1 MQNDSNFLDG
11 KLFNLWMNVELA
23 KNDSKNL
30 QEILDDVCERVTP
43 KVLLEYLPQLIREEL
58 LKDKVNNVKALL
70 NIASSRNIDI
80 NINANIENASQ
91 PISLFSRASKQ
102 VRALLLAYDSSKQQK
117 SFFWE
122 FDGHYIGSVEICR

>member
-11 KLFNLWMNVELA
+11 KLFHLWMNVELA

-80 NINANIENASQ
+80 NIK
-91 PISLFSRASKQ
+91 SLTK
-102 VRALLLAYDSSKQQK
+102 LT
-117 SFFWE
+117 
-122 FDGHYIGSVEICR
+122 